1 MINITLPDGSIRQ
14 FAAPVTVAEVAASI
28 GAGLAKATLAG
39 KVDER
44 LVDASHVIDRDA
56 SLAIVTEKSPEA
68 LDILRHSTAHLL
80 AQAVQRLFP
89 GAQVT
94 IGPVIDN
101 GFYYDFAYERP
112 FTPEDLPAIE
122 AEMLKIVKE
131 AHPVSRSVK
140 SRDEAVAFFRGI
152 GEAYKAEIIESIP
165 ASEDLSLYSQGEFT
179 DLCRGPHV
187 PGTDKLRAFKLMKVA
202 GAYWRGDSNNQMLSR
217 IYGTA
222 WLNDKDLKAYLTQI
236 EEAEKRDHRRI
247 GKALDLFHLQEE
259 GPGLVFWHPKGWSIW
274 QVVEQYMRAVYRKT
288 GYGEVRCPQILDVS
302 LWQKSGHWDN
312 YKDNM
317 FFTESEKRTYA
328 VKPMNCPGHVQVF
341 NQGLHSYRD
350 LPIRYGEFG
359 ACHRNEP
366 SGALHGI
373 LRVRG
378 FTQDDGHIFCTE
390 AQIES
395 EVRAFHEQALEVYRA
410 FGMSGASNEN
420 VQIKIALRPESRLG
434 DDATW
439 DKAEDALRNALRAS
453 GVEWQELP
461 GEGAFYGP
469 KIEYHLKDAIGRT
482 WQLGTMQVDFMM
494 PGRLGAE
501 YVDEHSQ
508 RRHPV
513 MLHRALVGSMER
525 FIGILIEHHAGQ
537 FPAWLAP
544 IQAVVMNITDAQADY
559 VDGVRKSLANQGFRV
574 DADLR
579 NEKIG
584 YKIREHTLQ
593 RVPYLLVVGDR
604 EKDNGMLSVRTRGG
618 EDLGSMSVDDFAA
631 RLRQEQAG

>member
-1 MINITLPDGSIRQ
+1 MIAITLPDGSRREFDQ
-14 FAAPVTVAEVAASI
+14 PVSVAEIATSI
-28 GAGLAKATLAG
+28 GPGLAKAALAG
-39 KVDER
+39 KVDGK
-44 LVDASHVIDRDA
+44 LVDTGFRIDRDA
-56 SLAIVTEKSPEA
+56 ALEIVTDKHPDA
-68 LDILRHSTAHLL
+68 LDVLRHSTAHLL

-122 AEMLKIVKE
+122 AEMQKIVKE
-131 AHPVSRSVK
+131 AQPVSRSVK
-140 SRDEAVAFFRGI
+140 SRDEAIEFFKGL
-152 GEAYKAEIIESIP
+152 GEHYKAEIIASIP
-165 ASEDLSLYSQGEFT
+165 ADEDLSLYSQGEFT

-222 WLNDKDLKAYLTQI
+222 WLNDKDLKAYLTQL
-236 EEAEKRDHRRI
+236 EEAEKRDHRKI
-247 GKALDLFHLQEE
+247 AKAQDLFHLQEE
-259 GPGLVFWHPKGWSIW
+259 GPGLIFWHPKGWSIW
-274 QVVEQYMRAVYRKT
+274 QVVEQYMRRVYRDS
-288 GYGEVRCPQILDVS
+288 GYQEVRCPQILDVS

-312 YKDNM
+312 YKENM

-328 VKPMNCPGHVQVF
+328 LKPMNCPGHVQVF

-390 AQIES
+390 SQIED
-395 EVRAFHEQALEVYRA
+395 EVRAFHEQALQVYSD
-410 FGMSGASNEN
+410 FGFTDI
-420 VQIKIALRPESRLG
+420 QIKIALRPDSRLG

-439 DKAEDALRNALRAS
+439 DKAEDALRSALRTA
-453 GVEWQELP
+453 GVAWEELP

-501 YVDEHSQ
+501 YVDEHSA

-513 MLHRALVGSMER
+513 MLHRAIVGSMER

-544 IQAVVMNITDAQADY
+544 VQAVVMNITDAQANY
-559 VDGVRKSLANQGFRV
+559 VEEVRKSFSNQGFRV
-574 DADLR
+574 VADLR

-604 EKDNGMLSVRTRGG
+604 EKENGMVAVRTRGG
-618 EDLGSMSVDDFAA
+618 EDLGSMTAAEFAS
-631 RLRQEQAG
+631 RLREEGVR

>member
-1 MINITLPDGSIRQ
+1 MIAITLPDGSRREFEQ
-14 FAAPVTVAEVAASI
+14 PVSVAEIAASI
-28 GAGLAKATLAG
+28 GAGLAKAALAG
-39 KVDER
+39 KVDGK
-44 LVDASHVIDRDA
+44 LVDTGFRIDHDA
-56 SLAIVTEKSPEA
+56 SLEIVTEKHPDA
-68 LDILRHSTAHLL
+68 LEVLRHSTAHLL
-80 AQAVQRLFP
+80 AQAVQRLYP

-122 AEMLKIVKE
+122 AEMQKIVKE
-131 AHPVSRSVK
+131 AQPVSRSVK
-140 SRDEAVAFFRGI
+140 SRDDAVSFFRGL

-165 ASEDLSLYSQGEFT
+165 TSEDLSLYSQGEFT

-187 PGTDKLRAFKLMKVA
+187 PSTDKLRAFKLMKVA

-222 WLNDKDLKAYLTQI
+222 WLNDKDLKAYLTQL
-236 EEAEKRDHRRI
+236 EEAEKRDHRKI
-247 GKALDLFHLQEE
+247 AKQQDLFHLQEE
-259 GPGLVFWHPKGWSIW
+259 APGLIFWHPKGWSIW
-274 QVVEQYMRAVYRKT
+274 QVVEQYMRKVYRDS
-288 GYGEVRCPQILDVS
+288 GYQEVRCPQILDVS

-312 YKDNM
+312 YQENM

-328 VKPMNCPGHVQVF
+328 LKPMNCPGHVQVF
-341 NQGLHSYRD
+341 NHGLHSYRD

-390 AQIES
+390 DQIEA
-395 EVRAFHEQALEVYRA
+395 EVSAFHQQALAVYDV
-410 FGMSGASNEN
+410 FGFSEI
-420 VQIKIALRPESRLG
+420 QIKIALRPDKRLG

-439 DKAEDALRNALRAS
+439 DKAENALRSALS
-453 GVEWQELP
+453 AAGVQWEELP

-501 YVDEHSQ
+501 YVDETSQ

-513 MLHRALVGSMER
+513 MLHRAIVGSMER

-544 IQAVVMNITDAQADY
+544 IQAVVMNITDAQGDY
-559 VDGVRKSLANQGFRV
+559 VAEVRKTLANQGFRV

-604 EKDNGMLSVRTRGG
+604 EKENGQISVRTRGG
-618 EDLGSMSVDDFAA
+618 EDLGTMTVSEFAS
-631 RLRQEQAG
+631 RLRNEGIQ